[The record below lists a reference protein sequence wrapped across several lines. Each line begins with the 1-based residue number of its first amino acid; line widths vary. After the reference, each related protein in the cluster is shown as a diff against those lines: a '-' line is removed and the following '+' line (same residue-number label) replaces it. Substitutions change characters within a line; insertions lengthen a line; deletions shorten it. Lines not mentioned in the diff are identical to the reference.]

1 MLQIGFWIKE
11 NIMEREIE
19 RIFNR
24 QYERLKSEL
33 LAINM
38 PQGYLTIISK
48 YWDFLREDIERIK
61 EDGTAKSNE

>member
-1 MLQIGFWIKE
+1 MD
-11 NIMEREIE
+11 NINK
-19 RIFNR
+19 IFNR

-48 YWDFLREDIERIK
+48 YWDFCKMDVDNLIRIK
-61 EDGTAKSNE
+61 ENAKQNNSENNY

>member
-1 MLQIGFWIKE
+1 MD
-11 NIMEREIE
+11 NINK
-19 RIFNR
+19 IFNR

-48 YWDFLREDIERIK
+48 YWDFCKMDIDNLMRIK
-61 EDGTAKSNE
+61 ENDREDNSK